1 MYRPFEHAQKDINE
15 MIEYWD
21 RTTLSLRRPPTP
33 SEKSEEDQQHH
44 PQSGKAVGL
53 DGIPNEFLKFGGDV
67 MITSFT
73 NLFITVS
80 DLEQTSSDWQKG

>member
-1 MYRPFEHAQKDINE
+1 

-44 PQSGKAVGL
+44 PQSGKS
-53 DGIPNEFLKFGGDV
+53 K
-67 MITSFT
+67 SK
-73 NLFITVS
+73 
-80 DLEQTSSDWQKG
+80 KGRSIHY

>member
-1 MYRPFEHAQKDINE
+1 MFNKFRFRTFEHAQKDINE

-44 PQSGKAVGL
+44 PQSGKS
-53 DGIPNEFLKFGGDV
+53 K
-67 MITSFT
+67 SK
-73 NLFITVS
+73 
-80 DLEQTSSDWQKG
+80 KGKSIHY